1 MPLTVTDARID
12 DAPATI
18 RIDDGVIVALGP
30 DVIAEPGDEVLDA
43 RGMAAI
49 AGFVNGHGH
58 AAMTLLR
65 GAGGDLPLRRWL
77 EDVIWPAEAHLTDE
91 DVYWGTR
98 LAALEMIRS
107 GTVHFFDMYWQP
119 AAVARAA
126 EDAGLRATVGMPL
139 FDDGDASR
147 LPEVQR
153 TVVTSLDELAAF
165 GPLITPSLTPHALYT
180 VSAESLRYVAEVS
193 VEHDLIVHIHLSETR
208 HEVDEWLAAHGTR
221 PATSA
226 DELGLLGPRTIL
238 AHGCHL
244 DRGELELVAARGAT
258 VVTNPVSNMKL
269 AGGDMFPYPLAR
281 DAGVHVGLGT
291 DGAASNNSLDLLAD
305 MKVFALVQK
314 HTAGDPTV
322 APAAEVLALA
332 QGRLSPLL
340 GGRALEVGAPGDV
353 VLVDTAQHA
362 LNPGP
367 LVDNLVYA
375 ASGTVVD
382 TTIVA
387 GRVLM
392 HGGRIEGADEVVG
405 RARERAAALTGR
417 S

>member
-1 MPLTVTDARID
+1 M
-12 DAPATI
+12 
-18 RIDDGVIVALGP
+18 
-30 DVIAEPGDEVLDA
+30 
-43 RGMAAI
+43 
-49 AGFVNGHGH
+49 
-58 AAMTLLR
+58 
-65 GAGGDLPLRRWL
+65 RWL
-77 EDVIWPAEAHLTDE
+77 EDVIWPAEANLTAD

-119 AAVARAA
+119 RAVAQAA
-126 EDAGLRATVGMPL
+126 EDAGIRATVGAPL
-139 FDDGDASR
+139 FDNGDASR
-147 LPEVQR
+147 LPQVQE
-153 TVVTSLDELAAF
+153 TVRTSLDELAPF

-180 VSAESLRYVAEVS
+180 VSTESLRFIADVAA
-193 VEHDLIVHIHLSETR
+193 EHDLIVHLHLSETR
-208 HEVDEWLAAHGTR
+208 HEVEEWMATHGER
-221 PATSA
+221 PAFSTDA
-226 DELGLLGPRTIL
+226 LGLLGPRAIL

-244 DRGELELVAARGAT
+244 DRGELELIAERGAT

-281 DAGVHVGLGT
+281 DAGVAVGLGT

-340 GGRALEVGAPGDV
+340 GGRGLEVGAAADV
-353 VLVDTAQHA
+353 VLVDATHHA
-362 LNPGP
+362 ITPGP
-367 LVDNLVYA
+367 FVDNLVYA
-375 ASGTVVD
+375 ASGAVVD
-382 TTIVA
+382 TTIVN

-392 HGGRIEGADEVVG
+392 RHGRIDGAEEVVA
-405 RARERAAALTGR
+405 RAREHAARLVRATA
-417 S
+417 